1 MTFKPNR
8 KFRKKYD
15 KLFKK
20 DPLAANTFLLIFE
33 LANER
38 GQVKTDPE
46 ELANLL
52 AVRFNDPCQEYALPG
67 GAK

>member
-1 MTFKPNR
+1 MTLKPNR

-20 DPLAANTFLLIFE
+20 DPLAANAFLLLSE
-33 LANER
+33 LSNKR

-46 ELANLL
+46 ELAILM
-52 AVRFNDPCQEYALPG
+52 AVRFENPKGYAL
-67 GAK
+67 